1 MTLRR
6 KAHLVVGLVCGS
18 LLLAL
23 PCYAADGIGLNR
35 HSWDLAMRLVNFAIL
50 AFVIYRY
57 GKDPL
62 KNFLASK
69 RASVVLSFEQIEE
82 QREDIARQQEE
93 QDALF
98 AQMDEKLES
107 IKSYYQRLAQDEKE
121 KVMARAAATRE
132 HILKDAQQRA
142 DREFEKAKTVFRQ
155 EVVELAVQ
163 RAEQKI
169 QQEITVADDNSL
181 IQDYL
186 GQLASVAKAG
196 G

>member
-1 MTLRR
+1 MTLCR
-6 KAHLVVGLVCGS
+6 KAHLVVGLVCGF

-23 PCYAADGIGLNR
+23 PCYAAEGIGMNR
-35 HSWDLAMRLVNFAIL
+35 HTWDMAMRLVNFGIL

-69 RASVVLSFEQIEE
+69 RASIVLSFEQIEE
-82 QREDIARQQEE
+82 QREDIARQQQE

-98 AQMDEKLES
+98 AQMDQKIES
-107 IKSYYQRLAQDEKE
+107 IRSYYHRLAADEKE

-142 DREFEKAKTVFRQ
+142 DREFEKAKTMFRR
-155 EVVELAVQ
+155 EVVELAVR

-169 QQEITVADDNSL
+169 QEEITVADDQSL

>member
-1 MTLRR
+1 MTLCR
-6 KAHLVVGLVCGS
+6 KAHLVMGLVCGS

-23 PCYAADGIGLNR
+23 PCYAADGVGFNR
-35 HSWDLAMRLVNFAIL
+35 HTWDLAMRLVNFGIL

-57 GKDPL
+57 GKDPF

-98 AQMDEKLES
+98 AQMDQKIAS
-107 IKSYYQRLAQDEKE
+107 INSYYQRLAEDEKE

-132 HILKDAQQRA
+132 HILQDAQQRA
-142 DREFEKAKTVFRQ
+142 DREFEKAKGQFRQ
-155 EVVELAVQ
+155 EVVDLAVR
-163 RAEQKI
+163 RAEEKI
-169 QQEITVADDNSL
+169 QQEITVTDDKGL
-181 IQDYL
+181 INDYL
-186 GQLASVAKAG
+186 GQLASVAKSG